1 MSFDHHGRQLFSSWI
16 FLAILFQLS
25 STIEIFSDSNSC
37 TNISI
42 NNSPFGVLHS
52 FNYYSGQSQPPN
64 TSCSWTIRNSL
75 GSLGSNYIFS
85 LRVVELENDPTHWS
99 NELVFWT
106 GNRQIP
112 IDDIHNR
119 TYVLST
125 SSSIQI
131 FFRTKAPLLQ
141 TFNPYIRTNLRIRRF
156 LLEYIHV
163 NNDLT
168 ILDNESPFSCLS
180 TRILIPQQWKCN
192 CLYECTADDR
202 SDEQNCPLCSMHELS
217 NDLLCQSNEYW
228 CLPNRSKSLNENS
241 LDDDQDDWMQ
251 AHIAYSQKIDSKG
264 NLEGRKKNHRG
275 NIDLFFF

>member
-1 MSFDHHGRQLFSSWI
+1 MSFDHHGPRLFYSWI
-16 FLAILFQLS
+16 FFSILFQLS
-25 STIEIFSDSNSC
+25 STINNNFPDTNSC

-52 FNYYSGQSQPPN
+52 LNFYSGQSQPPN
-64 TSCSWTIRNSL
+64 ISCSWTISNTVVPSW
-75 GSLGSNYIFS
+75 SNYVLS
-85 LRVVELENDPTHWS
+85 LRVIELENDPTHWS

-112 IDDIHNR
+112 IDDINNR

-156 LLEYIHV
+156 LLEYVHV

-180 TRILIPQQWKCN
+180 TGILLPQQWKCN
-192 CLYECTADDR
+192 CLYECSGDDR

-217 NDLLCQSNEYW
+217 NDLLCQSNEFW

-241 LDDDQDDWMQ
+241 FDIDDDQDDWMQ
-251 AHIAYSQKIDSKG
+251 AHVTYSKKIDPKG
-264 NLEGRKKNHRG
+264 N
-275 NIDLFFF
+275 